1 MSGNQ
6 LLIDSFILSFIL
18 SFIHNFFFFFFGNEG
33 WGKTSSLNNSSFAE
47 ILQEAKM
54 PIVDYATCAAGNANL
69 TYAKV
74 DDETMICAGYGGD
87 SVVSCL
93 S

>member
-1 MSGNQ
+1 
-6 LLIDSFILSFIL
+6 
-18 SFIHNFFFFFFGNEG
+18 
-33 WGKTSSLNNSSFAE
+33 
-47 ILQEAKM
+47 M
-54 PIVDYATCAAGNANL
+54 PTVDYATCAAGNANL

-87 SVVSCL
+87 SVVGYL